1 MKINSDNLGEVAAEY
16 SVSALPTFI
25 VFRDGKVDEKVQG
38 ANAGKLKSI
47 VEKLASESQSLGE
60 GSGSSDSNWSGAE
73 LPRGYGDI
81 TDQIEIRNCEVLNAD
96 EDGGSVK
103 ALFESSK
110 PKGFDKKSTAKDY
123 VQSSADDQLL
133 LFIPFQ
139 STIKLHTLQVRNE
152 FAPTRHSLTR
162 VDHITAPRRR
172 RCASTPR
179 NCSSVHQPTPEHGL
193 RRG

>member
-1 MKINSDNLGEVAAEY
+1 MIVYADWCGPCKQIAPVYEQLSKSLSVPNRVTFVKVNSDNLSEVAAEY
-16 SVSALPTFI
+16 GVSALPTFI

-38 ANAGKLKSI
+38 ANPTKLKSI

-60 GSGSSDSNWSGAE
+60 GSGSSGGGDWLGAE

-96 EDGGSVK
+96 EEAGPAKV
-103 ALFESSK
+103 LFESSK
-110 PKGFDKKSTAKDY
+110 PKGFDKKSTSKDY

-139 STIKLHTLQVRNE
+139 GTVKLHTLQ
-152 FAPTRHSLTR
+152 A
-162 VDHITAPRRR
+162 
-172 RCASTPR
+172 
-179 NCSSVHQPTPEHGL
+179 G
-193 RRG
+193 